1 MSRIC
6 RYVLNIPLRQLGE
19 VEESR
24 VQEWVERHV
33 PGAELQHRTPGNMS
47 FSIAQQVSLRRS
59 IVTLMLHVTCS

>member
-1 MSRIC
+1 MSCIC

-24 VQEWVERHV
+24 VQEWVEHHV

-47 FSIAQQVSLRRS
+47 FSIAQQVSSRRS